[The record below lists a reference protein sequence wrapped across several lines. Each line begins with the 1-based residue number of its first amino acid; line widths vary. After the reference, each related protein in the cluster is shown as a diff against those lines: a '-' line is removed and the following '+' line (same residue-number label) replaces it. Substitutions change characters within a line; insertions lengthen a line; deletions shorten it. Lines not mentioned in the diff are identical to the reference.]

1 MNKTQYLSIIVVVLA
16 IIGGAI
22 FYRTAIVT
30 APGDDG
36 TTSSPKASPTPTPTP
51 TVFSGTVT
59 IAGTI
64 DCLPKIDT
72 GKPQTEECA
81 IGLRATNGKYYALTG
96 IDTNDFVS
104 GKISTGMSVTITGEA
119 STVKN
124 SIYNI
129 VGSINVTKYK

>member
-22 FYRTAIVT
+22 FYRTAVVT
-30 APGDDG
+30 APGDGG
-36 TTSSPKASPTPTPTP
+36 TTSNPTVSPTPTP

-81 IGLRATNGKYYALTG
+81 IGLRANNGKYYALTG

-104 GKISTGMSVTITGEA
+104 GKISTGKSVTITGEA